1 MPVNKPKNTKPQ
13 SSTLSR
19 MMAKGQAKTRYKP
32 SSGKLLMQLSEND
45 HKRIAL
51 LISKWLKSDDRK

>member
-1 MPVNKPKNTKPQ
+1 MNKPNSTKPQ
-13 SSTLSR
+13 SSALSR

-51 LISKWLKSDDRK
+51 LISKWLEGDK